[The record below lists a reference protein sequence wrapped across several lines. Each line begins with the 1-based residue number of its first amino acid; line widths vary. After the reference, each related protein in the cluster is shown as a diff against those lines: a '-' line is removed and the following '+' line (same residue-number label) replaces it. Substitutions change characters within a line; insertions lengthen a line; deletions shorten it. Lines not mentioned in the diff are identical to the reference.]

1 MYKITVFYEPKS
13 FVLEIPEHSNLEIL
27 KTQIYS
33 ITSIHPDNQVLIHNF
48 KQIEEIPNFLL
59 SYYFEKIDTINLKVF
74 SEPVSENIK
83 ENSLS
88 NFKELPQKINEKTQK
103 IISKIRFDDGSFMMI
118 KIMEKA
124 NYSLFPVVHYAIFQK
139 HDNDQLR
146 FYISNYIQENPE
158 IYSVDVLGKSIE
170 EYVL

>member
-74 SEPVSENIK
+74 SEPVSENI
-83 ENSLS
+83 S
-88 NFKELPQKINEKTQK
+88 
-103 IISKIRFDDGSFMMI
+103 
-118 KIMEKA
+118 
-124 NYSLFPVVHYAIFQK
+124 
-139 HDNDQLR
+139 
-146 FYISNYIQENPE
+146 
-158 IYSVDVLGKSIE
+158 SV
-170 EYVL
+170 